1 MEEPAP
7 RCPVFV
13 PFFVTVFKTLNNCP
27 PDVQV
32 AIKLCKENGHAL
44 GGSSD
49 FTRSSGG
56 DRCSPRGLFGAAL
69 FSLFPALAHVENGTV
84 FLAFWDERTGQLG
97 CLQGWGAFLSP
108 TCSAHRL
115 EGY

>member
-32 AIKLCKENGHAL
+32 AIKLCKDNGHAL
-44 GGSSD
+44 IS
-49 FTRSSGG
+49 TRSSRG

-97 CLQGWGAFLSP
+97 CLQGWVPFSHPPVLH
-108 TCSAHRL
+108 TD
-115 EGY
+115 